1 MKTLDMCFKFILN
14 DDDTYLSS
22 IDKLIVREWIM
33 TNYHINGDLTIS
45 DDLVVDCSGD
55 VSAINEKVESLTN
68 GLFRWGEVGGVFYC
82 DHCVNLKSLKGA
94 PKIVGESFY
103 CDGCDKLTSLEG
115 APEKVGKSF
124 GCSGC
129 SGLTTLKGA
138 PKKTDNGFY
147 CNGCENL
154 TSLEGAPEE
163 VGWSFVCS
171 YCKNL
176 TSLEGAPEKVG
187 RLFDCDNC
195 PNLKITDSDR
205 EKYKL
210 HKYSAYIPQ
219 ITNENIRYVL

>member
-1 MKTLDMCFKFILN
+1 MCFKNIL
-14 DDDTYLSS
+14 DDDDAYLSK

-45 DDLVVDCSGD
+45 NDFVADCSEH
-55 VSAINEKVESLTN
+55 VHVKNKNIELLTN
-68 GLFRWGEVGGVFYC
+68 GLFRWGE
-82 DHCVNLKSLKGA
+82 
-94 PKIVGESFY
+94 VGESFY
-103 CDGCDKLTSLEG
+103 CDGCDKLTSLKG
-115 APEKVGKSF
+115 APEKVGRCF

-129 SGLTTLKGA
+129 SGLTTHKGA

-154 TSLEGAPEE
+154 TSLKGAPEE

-219 ITNENIRYVL
+219 ITNENI

>member
-1 MKTLDMCFKFILN
+1 MKTLDMCFKFIL
-14 DDDTYLSS
+14 DDDDAYFSGS
-22 IDKLIVREWIM
+22 DKLIVREWIM
-33 TNYHINGDLTIS
+33 DNYHINGKLTIS
-45 DDLVVDCSGD
+45 DDLIVDCSGD
-55 VSAINEKVESLTN
+55 VSVENINIDSLTN
-68 GLFRWGEVGGVFYC
+68 GLFRWGEVGGNFVC
-82 DHCVNLKSLKGA
+82 QCCNNLKTLEGA

-103 CDGCDKLTSLEG
+103 CDRCVNLKSLEG
-115 APEKVGKSF
+115 APEKVGRSF

-147 CNGCENL
+147 CNSCENL

-171 YCKNL
+171 YCHNL

-187 RLFDCDNC
+187 RLFDCGNC
-195 PNLKITDSDR
+195 LNLKITDSDR

-210 HKYSAYIPQ
+210 HKYSVYIPQ
-219 ITNENIRYVL
+219 TIE